1 LSARTGADPA
11 DHVRF
16 TNWWM
21 EARKGAAYIAQAFNP
36 KGVQVMLRKLV
47 SAALAMG
54 LAFPASAQDRREEFV
69 FDSYVSG
76 IKIGVV
82 RFNAVERGSSY
93 ALAGNM
99 NTAGIV
105 GIFHKM
111 AYDATARGTV
121 RGNSFSPSRYSEKG
135 FSGNWHTDV
144 VVEWKG
150 GIPTMT
156 KHEPVLEPKPHHPD
170 PAKERGTI
178 DSLTALYA
186 TLRELPPEMACTG
199 SWQLFDGRQG
209 ATLRLHS
216 PKKVG
221 DKLECKGEYRRRSGF
236 TEQELKDRTV
246 FPFDLLYEPREGG
259 KLRVSELTTASI
271 FGTVRMVRR

>member
-1 LSARTGADPA
+1 
-11 DHVRF
+11 
-16 TNWWM
+16 
-21 EARKGAAYIAQAFNP
+21 
-36 KGVQVMLRKLV
+36 MLRKLV
-47 SAALAMG
+47 PAALAIA
-54 LAFPASAQDRREEFV
+54 LAWPAVAEETREEFV

-82 RFNAVERGSSY
+82 RFNAVERGKSY

-99 NTAGIV
+99 NTAGLV

-111 AYDATARGTV
+111 AYDASARGTV
-121 RGNSFSPSRYSEKG
+121 RGNSFNPSRYTEKG

-144 VVEWKG
+144 VVEWKNG
-150 GIPTMT
+150 LPNMT
-156 KHEPVLEPKPHHPD
+156 RHEPPLKPKPHHPD
-170 PAKERGTI
+170 PSKERGAI

-186 TLRELPPEMACTG
+186 TLRELPPELACTG
-199 SWQLFDGRQG
+199 SWDLFDGRQG

-221 DKLECKGEYRRRSGF
+221 EKLECKGEYRRRSGF
-236 TEQELKDRTV
+236 TQQELNDRVV
-246 FPFDLLYEPREGG
+246 FPFDILYEPRSTG